1 MKRYA
6 VTIDTSWD
14 FRGYDEIVVEAETAA
29 KAKYKAAKY
38 FGNGIK
44 GMAGSE
50 FGFFITIFKPE
61 ARRVPD
67 DTPLWHKSFRDANP
81 EREMRLVWIGM
92 AKER

>member
-1 MKRYA
+1 MPRYA

-14 FRGYDEIVVEAETAA
+14 FGGYDEIVVEAEPAA

-50 FGFFITIFKPE
+50 FVF
-61 ARRVPD
+61 
-67 DTPLWHKSFRDANP
+67 L
-81 EREMRLVWIGM
+81 
-92 AKER
+92 